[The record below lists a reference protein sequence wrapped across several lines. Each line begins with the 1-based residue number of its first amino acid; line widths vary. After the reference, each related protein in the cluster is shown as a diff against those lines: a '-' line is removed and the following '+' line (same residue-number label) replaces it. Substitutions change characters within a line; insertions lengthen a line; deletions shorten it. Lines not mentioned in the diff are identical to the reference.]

1 MFIYIQLITNII
13 QKNVAV
19 KQNMLLINTSAD
31 LFL

>member
-13 QKNVAV
+13 QKNVAA